1 MNVSFKKYLSDMNF
15 YLKVKPVQN
24 LFHAMFPCS
33 TRTKQDVNKRIKDF
47 ILWEAEKLDIE
58 TQLETTDFDNR
69 TEYERSFLCL
79 SKGSLLT
86 YFNSI
91 YNDDYPE
98 DLEKIAILY
107 AEVMIDKYFPN
118 TNDEDLLDTR
128 TARMEDLT
136 VSKGKELM
144 NMKNFTI
151 DFAGSCVIAAEDENA
166 ALRTFWEL
174 INNQQPLPMNL
185 YEVQNVEEET

>member
-1 MNVSFKKYLSDMNF
+1 MNISFKKYLSDMNAC
-15 YLKVKPVQN
+15 LTVKSVQH

-33 TRTKQDVNKRIKDF
+33 TRTKQDMNKRIKDF
-47 ILWEAEKLDIE
+47 ILWEAETYDIE

-69 TEYERSFLCL
+69 TEYEQNFLCL

-86 YFNSI
+86 YFNTI

-107 AEVMIDKYFPN
+107 AEAMINKYFPN
-118 TNDEDLLDTR
+118 ANDEDLLDIRNKT
-128 TARMEDLT
+128 TMFQ
-136 VSKGKELM
+136 KGKELM

-151 DFAGSCVIAAEDENA
+151 DFAGSCVITAEDETA
-166 ALRTFWEL
+166 ALHTFWEL

-185 YEVQNVEEET
+185 YDVQNIEEET